1 MLTGVTAAMD
11 VRDEETFG
19 PVVSLY
25 AVGSDDEATRLA
37 NDTDYGLNAAV
48 YTRDIPRGR
57 RIAAAIQAGTVN
69 INDGYAAAWGHGRAD
84 GRHEGLRPRPQA
96 RDRGITKYTESQTVA
111 AQRLLPIAPF
121 AGMGEEAFTGLF
133 TRALRVLK
141 AAGRA

>member
-1 MLTGVTAAMD
+1 MI
-11 VRDEETFG
+11 RR
-19 PVVSLY
+19 S
-25 AVGSDDEATRLA
+25 
-37 NDTDYGLNAAV
+37 GLNAAV

-69 INDGYAAAWGHGRAD
+69 INDGYAAAWGSTAAPMGGMKASGLGRRHGI
-84 GRHEGLRPRPQA
+84 E
-96 RDRGITKYTESQTVA
+96 GITKYTESQTVA